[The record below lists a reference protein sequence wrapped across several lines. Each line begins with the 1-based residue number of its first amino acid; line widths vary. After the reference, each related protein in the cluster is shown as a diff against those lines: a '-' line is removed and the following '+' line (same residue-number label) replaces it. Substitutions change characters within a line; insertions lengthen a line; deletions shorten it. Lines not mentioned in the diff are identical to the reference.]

1 MPKEIHGHS
10 LGKRGETKRSPTYN
24 SWRAMYDRC
33 FLKSSSSYKNYGAK
47 GITVCDRWRCFKWF
61 LKDMGERPDG
71 HVLSRFEDKG
81 NYEPGNVSWK
91 PLEKNSSEKIP
102 AVGSKVGSS
111 KLTEVQVLEIR
122 KLGSKG
128 YGMRELGRLFNV
140 DHKTISAIIKRKTWN
155 HI

>member
-1 MPKEIHGHS
+1 
-10 LGKRGETKRSPTYN
+10 
-24 SWRAMYDRC
+24 MYDRC

-61 LKDMGERPDG
+61 LEDMGERPDG
-71 HVLSRFEDKG
+71 HVLSRLEDKG

-91 PLEKNSSEKIP
+91 LLEENSSEKIP
-102 AVGSKVGSS
+102 AVGSKAGSS
-111 KLTEVQVLEIR
+111 KLTEAQVLEIR

-128 YGMRELGRLFNV
+128 YSMRELGRIFNV

>member
-1 MPKEIHGHS
+1 MTKRIHGHS

-33 FLKSSSSYKNYGAK
+33 FLKSNISYKYYGAK
-47 GITVCDRWRCFKWF
+47 GITVCDRWRCFKLF

-71 HVLSRFEDKG
+71 HVLSRFRDKG

-91 PLEKNSSEKIP
+91 LLEKNSSEKIP
-102 AVGSKVGSS
+102 AVGSKVGIS
-111 KLTEVQVLEIR
+111 KLTEDQVLEIR
-122 KLGSKG
+122 KLGVKG
-128 YGMRELGRLFNV
+128 YGMRELGRIFNV
-140 DHKTISAIIKRKTWN
+140 NHKTISAIIKRKTWN

>member
-1 MPKEIHGHS
+1 MPKKIHGHS

-33 FLKSSSSYKNYGAK
+33 FLKSSISYKNYGAK
-47 GITVCDRWRCFKWF
+47 GITVCERWRCFKWF
-61 LKDMGERPDG
+61 LEDMGERPDG
-71 HVLSRFEDKG
+71 YVLSRFEDKG
-81 NYEPGNVSWK
+81 NYEQGNIAWK
-91 PLEKNSSEKIP
+91 LLEENSSEKIS

-111 KLTEVQVLEIR
+111 KLTEAQVLEIR

-128 YGMRELGRLFNV
+128 YGMRELGRIFNV

>member
-1 MPKEIHGHS
+1 
-10 LGKRGETKRSPTYN
+10 
-24 SWRAMYDRC
+24 
-33 FLKSSSSYKNYGAK
+33 
-47 GITVCDRWRCFKWF
+47 
-61 LKDMGERPDG
+61 MGERPDG
-71 HVLSRFEDKG
+71 YVLSRFEDKG
-81 NYEPGNVSWK
+81 NYEPGNVEWK
-91 PLEKNSSEKIP
+91 LLEENSSEKIP

-128 YGMRELGRLFNV
+128 YGMRELGRIFNV